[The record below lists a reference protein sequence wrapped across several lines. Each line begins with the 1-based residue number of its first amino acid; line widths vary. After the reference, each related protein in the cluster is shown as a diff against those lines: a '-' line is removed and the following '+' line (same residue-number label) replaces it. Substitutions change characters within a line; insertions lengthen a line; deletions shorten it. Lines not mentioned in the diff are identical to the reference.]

1 MDDMQEGLEA
11 MQRDLEAIL
20 LTVAQ
25 DWRKFNKELEAFR
38 RQSEKNPSSSADEAM
53 GRVANL
59 LGALRFHGLLIFD
72 IDYEKKEIWEEHFV
86 LPSSPVQRA
95 VFVHLFQLYLLYR
108 RTWEIINEGLVYS
121 PLQADDLAKATCKM
135 FIRAKLNEPY
145 IIARTAE
152 MVHEHFPNRTRAEAL
167 SEVLVKYLATQLSL
181 RSDWRLGRVLREGEE
196 SAYERLLREL
206 PAEALIAWD
215 EREFG
220 KTVLRDLRSKVAEGL
235 SKQGREATIRP
246 AKINEAPPDEVA
258 LEAFELQEE
267 SGYELGRLKGWVENA
282 KFSELEQRVYE
293 LDMKTDHE
301 TPVIAHTLG
310 IADATVRQCRKR
322 YRDKLRKV
330 AGL

>member
-1 MDDMQEGLEA
+1 M
-11 MQRDLEAIL
+11 
-20 LTVAQ
+20 
-25 DWRKFNKELEAFR
+25 
-38 RQSEKNPSSSADEAM
+38 
-53 GRVANL
+53 
-59 LGALRFHGLLIFD
+59 
-72 IDYEKKEIWEEHFV
+72 
-86 LPSSPVQRA
+86 
-95 VFVHLFQLYLLYR
+95 
-108 RTWEIINEGLVYS
+108 
-121 PLQADDLAKATCKM
+121 
-135 FIRAKLNEPY
+135 
-145 IIARTAE
+145 
-152 MVHEHFPNRTRAEAL
+152 
-167 SEVLVKYLATQLSL
+167 
-181 RSDWRLGRVLREGEE
+181 
-196 SAYERLLREL
+196 REL

>member
-20 LTVAQ
+20 LMVAQ

-59 LGALRFHGLLIFD
+59 LGALRFYGLLIFD

-108 RTWEIINEGLVYS
+108 RTREIINEGLVYS

-145 IIARTAE
+145 IVARTAE

-167 SEVLVKYLATQLSL
+167 SEVLVKYLATQLT
-181 RSDWRLGRVLREGEE
+181 E
-196 SAYERLLREL
+196 
-206 PAEALIAWD
+206 PN
-215 EREFG
+215 
-220 KTVLRDLRSKVAEGL
+220 KTVD
-235 SKQGREATIRP
+235 
-246 AKINEAPPDEVA
+246 
-258 LEAFELQEE
+258 
-267 SGYELGRLKGWVENA
+267 
-282 KFSELEQRVYE
+282 RVTW
-293 LDMKTDHE
+293 KH
-301 TPVIAHTLG
+301 G
-310 IADATVRQCRKR
+310 
-322 YRDKLRKV
+322 
-330 AGL
+330 

>member
-59 LGALRFHGLLIFD
+59 LGARRFYGLLIFD

-145 IIARTAE
+145 I
-152 MVHEHFPNRTRAEAL
+152 V
-167 SEVLVKYLATQLSL
+167 TQLSL

-196 SAYERLLREL
+196 SADERLLREL

-220 KTVLRDLRSKVAEGL
+220 KTVLRD
-235 SKQGREATIRP
+235 
-246 AKINEAPPDEVA
+246 
-258 LEAFELQEE
+258 
-267 SGYELGRLKGWVENA
+267 
-282 KFSELEQRVYE
+282 
-293 LDMKTDHE
+293 
-301 TPVIAHTLG
+301 
-310 IADATVRQCRKR
+310 
-322 YRDKLRKV
+322 
-330 AGL
+330 

>member
-20 LTVAQ
+20 LMVAQ

-59 LGALRFHGLLIFD
+59 LGALRFYGLLIFD

-145 IIARTAE
+145 IVARTAE
-152 MVHEHFPNRTRAEAL
+152 KVHEHFPNRTRAEVL

-181 RSDWRLGRVLREGEE
+181 RSDWRLGRVLRRLMRNCEE
-196 SAYERLLREL
+196 QRRSQDRMLMHQTLSKGWCHARSRLLLGLIVRVGGRLVEARALFGAAESRPSGLAYRPRAHHPGHPRPVAPLQKRARFLALRLGTSAPLLPEALFPKPTQPQGALCGARFARL
-206 PAEALIAWD
+206 PACSGLNAL
-215 EREFG
+215 
-220 KTVLRDLRSKVAEGL
+220 
-235 SKQGREATIRP
+235 
-246 AKINEAPPDEVA
+246 
-258 LEAFELQEE
+258 
-267 SGYELGRLKGWVENA
+267 
-282 KFSELEQRVYE
+282 
-293 LDMKTDHE
+293 
-301 TPVIAHTLG
+301 
-310 IADATVRQCRKR
+310 
-322 YRDKLRKV
+322 
-330 AGL
+330 